1 MGAKDISAS
10 NREIVK
16 PSIESPFYSAE
27 EAALYL
33 RISRRSLEHFRS
45 DGGGPAYRKH
55 GGTIVYHVDDLER
68 WSAARRYNSTS
79 EKSGK

>member
-1 MGAKDISAS
+1 MGARDLTAS
-10 NREIVK
+10 KNEVSI

-33 RISRRSLEHFRS
+33 RISRRSLEHFRC

-79 EKSGK
+79 EKSDK